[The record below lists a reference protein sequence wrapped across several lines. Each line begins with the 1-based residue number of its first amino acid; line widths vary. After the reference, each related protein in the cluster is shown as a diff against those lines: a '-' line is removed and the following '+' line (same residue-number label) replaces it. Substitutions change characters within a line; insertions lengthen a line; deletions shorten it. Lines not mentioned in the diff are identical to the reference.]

1 MIKKM
6 ILLSALLLIG
16 FVSQAQNTTRYGL
29 KLGPTVGF
37 QKWNYFQNDPL
48 FKYHAAAWLESYRDE
63 DPFSVLL
70 QLGYHLKGSAT
81 RYSFPIQYNN
91 TVYTIPTDEF
101 IFRNLSLLAGVKRKY
116 AKAKFSTYYTM
127 GLRGEYTLSTN
138 LDRYDPIN
146 KIIPVYPFNQAVK
159 KVLLGFSLSGG
170 LELPFGDLAGGI
182 LEFTIA
188 PDITKQYYQPQIDNI
203 IDIYRP
209 GNTTSIGEKSIKN
222 VTLERSFGIYFNRK
236 VEYID

>member
-16 FVSQAQNTTRYGL
+16 FVSKAQNTTRYGL

-81 RYSFPIQYNN
+81 RYSRAACTAGLPQLEPGLPHPLAAAYRRSRTGFNS
-91 TVYTIPTDEF
+91 
-101 IFRNLSLLAGVKRKY
+101 RWNL
-116 AKAKFSTYYTM
+116 T
-127 GLRGEYTLSTN
+127 
-138 LDRYDPIN
+138 
-146 KIIPVYPFNQAVK
+146 AVC
-159 KVLLGFSLSGG
+159 V
-170 LELPFGDLAGGI
+170 
-182 LEFTIA
+182 
-188 PDITKQYYQPQIDNI
+188 
-203 IDIYRP
+203 
-209 GNTTSIGEKSIKN
+209 
-222 VTLERSFGIYFNRK
+222 
-236 VEYID
+236 